1 MTDVFKPN
9 VKLRCNLTMDYLVT
23 CFFLLVLNPS
33 YDMILTNEIVGEIED
48 LRNSQKKNLEDSL
61 MKLIELK
68 YLLLLVLNYDMY
80 LALS

>member
-1 MTDVFKPN
+1 M
-9 VKLRCNLTMDYLVT
+9 
-23 CFFLLVLNPS
+23 FFLLVLNPS